1 MKITAAASHFD
12 KTYFTDAYAPGVPR
26 RGLLD
31 VSDSSKRDGLI
42 DTRHIFSLSA
52 RLDIPPRSVIQIG
65 SDAWVLGRMTEH
77 TYLGQPVRREYPA
90 QRTDGL
96 HMIRTP
102 AQLLDGVAGD
112 AAYASRVWLKDL
124 TDQNVASDK
133 FNYEAFY
140 FALSESLGTA
150 WILTSGTTH
159 WRVMSWY
166 DASSGF
172 RVAEAVRI
180 TDGALVDGR
189 FTANVAYDPVTD
201 TYGDAVPVDC
211 PVLIERFQDNYHY
224 QNAAADSFVRGDMV
238 ITVSKTKVAVT
249 PKQGNLISANGLP
262 WRVMDVA
269 DDGMGAWVCHV
280 RQF

>member
-1 MKITAAASHFD
+1 MKITAAANHFD
-12 KTYFTDAYAPGVPR
+12 KTYFTDAYAPGALA

-52 RLDIPPRSVIQIG
+52 KVPLPARNVVLIG
-65 SDAWVLGRMTEH
+65 ADAWVLGRMTEH
-77 TYLGQPVRREYPA
+77 TYMGTPNRREFPA
-90 QRTDGL
+90 QRSDGL
-96 HMIRTP
+96 HHLQTP
-102 AQLLDGVAGD
+102 AQLLDAVENVQ
-112 AAYASRVWLKDL
+112 AYASRVWLKDL

-140 FALSESLGTA
+140 FALCEQLDNA
-150 WILTSGTTH
+150 WIITQGHTH

-180 TDGALVDGR
+180 MNAPLMGK
-189 FTANVAYDPVTD
+189 FTAKADYNAATD
-201 TYGDAVPVDC
+201 TYADATPIDC
-211 PVLIERFQDNYHY
+211 AVMLERFQDNYHY
-224 QNAAADSFVRGDMV
+224 SNAASDTFVRGDMV
-238 ITVSKTKVAVT
+238 ITVSKTKVPNT
-249 PKQGNLISANGLP
+249 PVQGDLISASGYP
-262 WRVMDVA
+262 WRIMDVY
-269 DDGMGAWVCHV
+269 DDGMGSWVCHT